1 MLLHILAGIGYGR
14 KTSRH
19 KICLALQD
27 LAVLLNEKS
36 LVESRKVIP
45 SVPVSSMVCM
55 LPFFCAAKI

>member
-1 MLLHILAGIGYGR
+1 MHYQDM
-14 KTSRH
+14 S
-19 KICLALQD
+19 CLTRP
-27 LAVLLNEKS
+27 AVLLNEKS